1 MKKDSLSTTF
11 NTESS
16 LVEKSPVSEFTPA
29 FRDEKEH
36 SNDISIAQLYQD
48 WSEKQEYF
56 HLGNSHFDL
65 NY

>member
-1 MKKDSLSTTF
+1 MGKNLVVTTINQDSSLEEKIVSEYPNKPRDKKE
-11 NTESS
+11 ESS
-16 LVEKSPVSEFTPA
+16 EIQLT
-29 FRDEKEH
+29 
-36 SNDISIAQLYQD
+36 QLYQD